1 MTATT
6 LQEIE
11 VATPRRRW
19 PCYPAYKPS
28 EMAWV
33 RRLPEHWRVFRL
45 KNIAS
50 VRFST
55 VDKKTE
61 EGETPVR
68 LCNYTDVYNNDRI
81 VDDPEFMQATA
92 TAEEIARFTLRR
104 DDVLIT
110 KDSEEWND
118 IAVAAH
124 VTQDMPGVLC
134 GYHLAHIRP
143 HPALVDG
150 AFLSRAFSAD
160 GVRQQFHVAAN
171 GITRYG
177 LPNRAIA
184 GALFPIPPLDEQR
197 AIAAFLDRET
207 ARIDELIAKKQRL
220 IELLKEKRQ
229 AVISRAVTKG
239 LNPNAPMKPS
249 GIDWL
254 GDVPAHWKIRSFRY
268 SARIANGQ
276 VDPEQPEYRD
286 LPLIAPNH
294 IESGTGR
301 LLSYDTAAEQA
312 AESGKYLFEPGNVLY
327 SKIRP
332 ALAKVCLAP
341 ERGLCSADMYPIT
354 PRNDLRPLYLM
365 YFMLSAE
372 FTTGVV
378 LLSSRVAMPKMN
390 RRDLG
395 GFAVLVPPL
404 GEQDEIIQH
413 LCVEHAKIDTTRAAI
428 EMAIDKLRQYR
439 SALITAAVTGQIDVR
454 QYGKEAT

>member
-1 MTATT
+1 MSATA
-6 LQEIE
+6 LQEID
-11 VATPRRRW
+11 VALPRRKW
-19 PCYPAYKPS
+19 PRYPNYTPMQAAWLDKAPAHWDSKRLKYAVALINSKQVAS
-28 EMAWV
+28 ESE
-33 RRLPEHWRVFRL
+33 LPYVGMENIESGTGKYLANGESEQAADGLSNSFRTGDVLFGKLRPYLAKAHFASFDGLCSSELLVFRP
-45 KNIAS
+45 
-50 VRFST
+50 R
-55 VDKKTE
+55 
-61 EGETPVR
+61 
-68 LCNYTDVYNNDRI
+68 
-81 VDDPEFMQATA
+81 M
-92 TAEEIARFTLRR
+92 
-104 DDVLIT
+104 
-110 KDSEEWND
+110 
-118 IAVAAH
+118 
-124 VTQDMPGVLC
+124 
-134 GYHLAHIRP
+134 
-143 HPALVDG
+143 
-150 AFLSRAFSAD
+150 FLSQYLLYLVLTEGFVRVVDSSTYGAKMPRASWEFI
-160 GVRQQFHVAAN
+160 GNLRVP
-171 GITRYG
+171 
-177 LPNRAIA
+177 L
-184 GALFPIPPLDEQR
+184 PPLDEQR

-239 LNPNAPMKPS
+239 LNPNAPLKPT

-254 GDVPAHWKIRSFRY
+254 GEIPAHWTIRAFRY
-268 SARIANGQ
+268 SGRITNGQ

-301 LLSYDTAAEQA
+301 LLDYDSAAEQA
-312 AESGKYLFEPGNVLY
+312 AESGKYLFEPENVLY

-365 YFMLSAE
+365 YFMLSPE

-404 GEQDEIIQH
+404 AEQDAIIEH
-413 LCVEHAKIDTTRAAI
+413 LREEHAKIDSARTVV

-454 QYGKEAT
+454 HYGKEAT

>member
-1 MTATT
+1 MEAVGEYGGLSLVQSRQIEDVLNGYTYFCDGDVLVAKITPCFENGKGALAEGLEKGIGFGTT
-6 LQEIE
+6 ELHVLRANAELL
-11 VATPRRRW
+11 PR
-19 PCYPAYKPS
+19 YLLYLTFGDHF
-28 EMAWV
+28 
-33 RRLPEHWRVFRL
+33 RRLGEADMYGAGGQKRVPESFIQ
-45 KNIAS
+45 N
-50 VRFST
+50 
-55 VDKKTE
+55 
-61 EGETPVR
+61 
-68 LCNYTDVYNNDRI
+68 LC
-81 VDDPEFMQATA
+81 
-92 TAEEIARFTLRR
+92 
-104 DDVLIT
+104 
-110 KDSEEWND
+110 
-118 IAVAAH
+118 
-124 VTQDMPGVLC
+124 
-134 GYHLAHIRP
+134 
-143 HPALVDG
+143 HPL
-150 AFLSRAFSAD
+150 
-160 GVRQQFHVAAN
+160 
-171 GITRYG
+171 
-177 LPNRAIA
+177 
-184 GALFPIPPLDEQR
+184 PPLDEQR
-197 AIAAFLDRET
+197 VIAAFLDRET

-239 LNPNAPMKPS
+239 LNPNAPMKPT

-254 GDVPAHWKIRSFRY
+254 GEIPAHWTIRAFRY
-268 SARIANGQ
+268 SGRITNGQ

-301 LLSYDTAAEQA
+301 LLDYDSAAEQA
-312 AESGKYLFEPGNVLY
+312 AESGKYLFEPENVLY

-365 YFMLSAE
+365 YFMLSPE

-404 GEQDEIIQH
+404 AEQDAIIEH
-413 LCVEHAKIDTTRAAI
+413 LREEHAKIDSARTVV

-454 QYGKEAT
+454 HYGKEAT

>member
-1 MTATT
+1 MTASA
-6 LQEIE
+6 LQEID
-11 VATPRRRW
+11 VALPLRKWQR
-19 PCYPAYKPS
+19 YSDYKPIGLPWLPKAPTHWS
-28 EMAWV
+28 AK
-33 RRLPEHWRVFRL
+33 RLRYV
-45 KNIAS
+45 
-50 VRFST
+50 VRFPTKGEVRGLPLDTLVSFVPMEAIGEYGGLSLDQT
-55 VDKKTE
+55 RPIEEVLNGYTYFRNGDVLVAKITPCFENGKGVLAEGLENGLGFGTTE
-61 EGETPVR
+61 LHVLRPGAEILPKYLFYLTLGEHFR
-68 LCNYTDVYNNDRI
+68 KLG
-81 VDDPEFMQATA
+81 
-92 TAEEIARFTLRR
+92 TAEMYGAGGQKRVPEQFIQNL
-104 DDVLIT
+104 
-110 KDSEEWND
+110 K
-118 IAVAAH
+118 
-124 VTQDMPGVLC
+124 
-134 GYHLAHIRP
+134 
-143 HPALVDG
+143 HPL
-150 AFLSRAFSAD
+150 
-160 GVRQQFHVAAN
+160 
-171 GITRYG
+171 
-177 LPNRAIA
+177 
-184 GALFPIPPLDEQR
+184 PPLDEQR

-207 ARIDELIAKKQRL
+207 AKIDELIAKKQRL

-239 LNPNAPMKPS
+239 LDPTAPMKPS

-439 SALITAAVTGQIDVR
+439 SAIITAAVTGQIDVR
-454 QYGKEAT
+454 NYHAEAIS

>member
-1 MTATT
+1 MNRALLESTAVSTAKRKFHPYAIYRRSEVWGIPAIPDHWQEKPLKCVVAINSDKLPETT
-6 LQEIE
+6 DPDYEIE
-11 VATPRRRW
+11 YVDIGNVNLEAGITSTERYRFENAPSRARRRVRHGDTIVSTVRTYLKAVAQIVN
-19 PCYPAYKPS
+19 PPDNLTVSTGFAVLRAKPPLDPGFLYRLAQSEPLVERIMAHSVGVSYPAINAS
-28 EMAWV
+28 E
-33 RRLPEHWRVFRL
+33 
-45 KNIAS
+45 I
-50 VRFST
+50 
-55 VDKKTE
+55 
-61 EGETPVR
+61 G
-68 LCNYTDVYNNDRI
+68 
-81 VDDPEFMQATA
+81 
-92 TAEEIARFTLRR
+92 RFTIPL
-104 DDVLIT
+104 
-110 KDSEEWND
+110 
-118 IAVAAH
+118 
-124 VTQDMPGVLC
+124 
-134 GYHLAHIRP
+134 
-143 HPALVDG
+143 
-150 AFLSRAFSAD
+150 
-160 GVRQQFHVAAN
+160 
-171 GITRYG
+171 
-177 LPNRAIA
+177 
-184 GALFPIPPLDEQR
+184 PPLDEQR

-207 ARIDELIAKKQRL
+207 AKIDELIAKKQRL

-239 LNPNAPMKPS
+239 LDPTAPMKPS

-439 SALITAAVTGQIDVR
+439 SAIITAAVTGQIDVR
-454 QYGKEAT
+454 NYHAEAIS